1 MWLRPR
7 RSEPSPEGVFTE
19 YVRSLSQG
27 EPAPALFAA
36 LCGELSAALRTELR
50 RRGLWNAPP
59 SYLGILGG
67 GSWDGDALDELR
79 ADAHTFVF
87 VDRLRSLRAQLEA
100 NKKANV
106 DGLVRLA
113 VRNFVQERQ
122 EKHDPLGTQVY
133 AVLRS
138 AVEEAV
144 EAGELHLLRGGDR
157 IGNDTVLGFERGEAG
172 SDPEPPAM
180 DLRALAA
187 RWNGRLMPGLVTDR
201 GRHQAEVVRR
211 LRGLLPE
218 LRAEG
223 AEVFRFKDLID
234 PMKADVRARWASAFE
249 HEVGE
254 TGLEEGEGGE
264 IRKVRMTPPDLGVED
279 RQFLRKVIACVL
291 ESVARLDVSETTR
304 GYLYRLW
311 QFRRVQA
318 EEGADREPSA
328 RKLGDL
334 LNVPRERIPDLGRK
348 LDELLES
355 CRAANSGKL
364 AVTRLQGVL
373 SLAIHEGEL
382 VLFPETAGHPV
393 EWAVLGWDA
402 EHPGQVLV
410 VPADTNT
417 KAGTADVEATGSV
430 APLTLRCPFGVWIS
444 EARAAAAPRSEGALS
459 PEDVSA
465 AKRIWEAKER
475 GEPVGSLLAEEVNA
489 HPDYRDWI
497 EDVLIPARACISSLD
512 ARLGCVALLWPFY

>member
-1 MWLRPR
+1 V
-7 RSEPSPEGVFTE
+7 GVFTE

-36 LCGELSAALRTELR
+36 LCRELSAALRTELR
-50 RRGLWNAPP
+50 RRGLWNTPP

-67 GSWDGDALDELR
+67 GSWDDDALDELR

-87 VDRLRSLRAQLEA
+87 VDRLRSLRSQLEA
-100 NKKANV
+100 KANI
-106 DGLVRLA
+106 DGLVLRA

-133 AVLRS
+133 VVLRS

-144 EAGELHLLRGGDR
+144 EAGELYLLQGGER
-157 IGNDTVLGFERGEAG
+157 IGSGTVLGFERGAK
-172 SDPEPPAM
+172 PEPLAPLAI

-201 GRHQAEVVRR
+201 GRHQAVVVRR
-211 LRGLLPE
+211 LRELFPE
-218 LRAEG
+218 LRDEG

-234 PMKADVRARWASAFE
+234 PLKADVRARWASAFE

-334 LNVPRERIPDLGRK
+334 LNVPRERIPDLRSK
-348 LDELLES
+348 LDELLER

-364 AVTRLQGVL
+364 SVTGLQGV
-373 SLAIHEGEL
+373 S
-382 VLFPETAGHPV
+382 
-393 EWAVLGWDA
+393 VLG
-402 EHPGQVLV
+402 H
-410 VPADTNT
+410 
-417 KAGTADVEATGSV
+417 S
-430 APLTLRCPFGVWIS
+430 
-444 EARAAAAPRSEGALS
+444 
-459 PEDVSA
+459 
-465 AKRIWEAKER
+465 
-475 GEPVGSLLAEEVNA
+475 
-489 HPDYRDWI
+489 
-497 EDVLIPARACISSLD
+497 
-512 ARLGCVALLWPFY
+512 